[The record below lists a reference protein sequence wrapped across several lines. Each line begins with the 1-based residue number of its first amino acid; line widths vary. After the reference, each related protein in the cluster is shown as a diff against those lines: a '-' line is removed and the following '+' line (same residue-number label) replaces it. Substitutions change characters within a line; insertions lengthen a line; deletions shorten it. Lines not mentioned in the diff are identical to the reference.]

1 MRRVQLL
8 PAILVIAACGSD
20 VAGDRTAQIAREN
33 AAQRDSALESRIDNP
48 TALACIRANASDE
61 EWAIL
66 RSEHAAAPAVLQLV
80 LNRERTRQCF
90 SLNNV
95 VIYI

>member
-20 VAGDRTAQIAREN
+20 VASDRTAQIARQN
-33 AAQRDSALESRIDNP
+33 AAQRDAALESRIDNP
-48 TALACIRANASDE
+48 AALACIRANASDE
-61 EWAIL
+61 EWAII
-66 RSEHAAAPAVLQLV
+66 RSENAAAPAVLQLV